1 MDAAV
6 TAAPRRRREPTT
18 YSELSRQVQALGLME
33 RRLGYYAL
41 KACLLTGALASVG
54 VVAVRLGD
62 SWLQLLVAAAL
73 GLIMTQI
80 AFFSH
85 DAAHR
90 QVFRSGPANDRLA
103 LVLGNAVS
111 GLSTAWWAR
120 KHSRHHAAPNQEGRD
135 PDIVAGVVAF
145 TTAAATSRRRRLTAW
160 LTTKQG
166 WFFFPL
172 LLLEGLNLHIESLR
186 SLLGRQRVEP
196 RRRWLELGLLVV
208 RHSSL
213 LVALVWLLP
222 AGKVAAFVAVELAVF
237 GFYLGCSFAPN
248 HTGMPVVP
256 AGARLDFMQRQVQA
270 SRNIRGGRMATFLMG
285 GLNYQIEHHLFP
297 SMPRPNLRR
306 ARAVVRPFCAAQE
319 VPYTEVGPL
328 AAYGIVVRHLNQV
341 GLRARQTFQC
351 PLVAAYRPRG

>member
-1 MDAAV
+1 MEAAAAV
-6 TAAPRRRREPTT
+6 RRRPGREPTT
-18 YSELSRQVQALGLME
+18 YSELSRQVQALGLMD
-33 RRLGYYAL
+33 RRYGYYAA
-41 KACLLTGALASVG
+41 KASLLAAAFVVVG
-54 VVAVRLGD
+54 VIAVRLGN
-62 SWLQLLVAAAL
+62 SWWQLLVAAAF
-73 GLIMTQI
+73 GLLLTQVG
-80 AFFSH
+80 FFGH

-103 LVLGNAVS
+103 LVLANGVS
-111 GLSTAWWAR
+111 GLSSAWWAS

-135 PDIVAGVVAF
+135 PDIAAGFLAF
-145 TTAAATSRRRRLTAW
+145 TPGVAASRRRRLTAW

-172 LLLEGLNLHIESLR
+172 LLLEGLNLHIESVR
-186 SLLGRQRVEP
+186 TLLV
-196 RRRWLELGLLVV
+196 RRRDNRRRLELGLLAV
-208 RHSSL
+208 RHSGV
-213 LVALVWLLP
+213 LVALALLLP
-222 AGKVAAFVAVELAVF
+222 PGKVAAFLGVQLAVF

-256 AGARLDFMQRQVQA
+256 ADARPDFMQRQVLA
-270 SRNIRGGRMATFLMG
+270 SRNVKGGRLASFLMG

-306 ARAVVRPFCAAQE
+306 TREVVRPFCAAHG
-319 VPYTEVGPL
+319 VPYAEVTPL

-341 GLRARQTFQC
+341 GLRARETFQC